1 MQRYFINEEDFS
13 NNRINEVHHIKNVM
27 RMNIGDDII
36 VVYKKS
42 YMVRITDISDY
53 VYFDFLYEIEENK
66 ELDIQEILELLPHR
80 YPFLLVDRVLSYNID
95 GEHKT
100 LRGLKNVSFNEPFF
114 TGHFPG
120 KPVCN
125 RVCDVADDLRCAE
138 QSGFQ

>member
-1 MQRYFINEEDFS
+1 MFKTHQNRRSKKLS
-13 NNRINEVHHIKNVM
+13 N
-27 RMNIGDDII
+27 
-36 VVYKKS
+36 
-42 YMVRITDISDY
+42 
-53 VYFDFLYEIEENK
+53 ENK

-120 KPVCN
+120 KPVCD
-125 RVCDVADDLRCAE
+125 RVRDVADDLRCAE